1 MKNNG
6 SLNSYYFHLT
16 LFTDFGLLRYLFF
29 GLCLLI
35 YVTIISFNVVIIL
48 TVCLEKSL
56 HQPMYVFICCLSF
69 NSLYGS
75 AGLFPRL
82 LIDILSDTHLISRP
96 FCFTQIFVIY
106 MYASCEMTIL
116 CIMAYDRFVA
126 ICQPLH
132 YHSKMTFKMVMC
144 LIIFAEMYP
153 VFVIAY
159 GLSLSVNL
167 PLCGNKLRRLFCT
180 NWPVVQLSCV
190 DTSANNIAGRVIAI
204 TTVFVPLFFVLYTY
218 LRILHICRKSSSEF
232 RGKALR
238 TCLPHL
244 VTFVNFSLSVFCEL
258 SLSRLEAD
266 EIEAVF
272 IVFLS
277 LEFLIIPPIINPLVY
292 GLNLPQIKTGIFRVF
307 SKHPLSKTTFELLE
321 KKLYLEIRA
330 R

>member
-1 MKNNG
+1 MKNNS
-6 SLNSYYFHLT
+6 SLNSYYFQLT
-16 LFTDFGLLRYLFF
+16 LFADFGILRYLFF

-82 LIDILSDTHLISRP
+82 LMDILSDTHLISRP
-96 FCFTQIFVIY
+96 SCFTQMFVIY
-106 MYASCEMTIL
+106 TYASCEMTIL
-116 CIMAYDRFVA
+116 CVMAYDRFVA

-132 YHSKMTFKMVMC
+132 YHRKMTFRMVMC
-144 LIIFAEMYP
+144 LIIVAELYPLFAIGYC
-153 VFVIAY
+153 
-159 GLSLSVNL
+159 LSLTVNL

-190 DTSANNIAGRVIAI
+190 DTSVNNIAGRVVAI
-204 TTVFVPLFFVLYTY
+204 TTIFIPLFFVLYTY
-218 LRILHICRKSSSEF
+218 LRILHISRRSSSEF
-232 RGKALR
+232 KGKALR

-244 VTFVNFSLSVFCEL
+244 VTFVNFSLSLFCEL

-266 EIEAVF
+266 EIDAVF

-292 GLNLPQIKTGIFRVF
+292 GLNLPQIKTGIFTRLAVHKRTP
-307 SKHPLSKTTFELLE
+307 SK
-321 KKLYLEIRA
+321 
-330 R
+330 

>member
-1 MKNNG
+1 MENNS
-6 SLNSYYFHLT
+6 SLNSYYFQLT

-35 YVTIISFNVVIIL
+35 YVTIICFNVVIIL

-69 NSLYGS
+69 NSLSGS

-82 LIDILSDTHLISRP
+82 LMDILSDTHLISRP
-96 FCFTQIFVIY
+96 SCFTQMFVIY
-106 MYASCEMTIL
+106 VYAACEMTIL

-144 LIIFAEMYP
+144 LIIFAELYP
-153 VFVIAY
+153 VILCGY
-159 GLSLSVNL
+159 CLSIIVSL
-167 PLCGNKLRRLFCT
+167 PLCGNKLNRLFCT
-180 NWPVVQLSCV
+180 SWPVIQLSCV
-190 DTSANNIAGRVIAI
+190 DTSVNNIASWVAAT

-232 RGKALR
+232 RGKSLR

-266 EIEAVF
+266 KIDAVF

-292 GLNLPQIKTGIFRVF
+292 GLNLPQIKTGIFTRLTVRKRTP
-307 SKHPLSKTTFELLE
+307 SK
-321 KKLYLEIRA
+321 
-330 R
+330 

>member
-1 MKNNG
+1 MKNNE
-6 SLNSYYFHLT
+6 SLNSHFHLA
-16 LFTDFGLLRYLFF
+16 LFADIGPIRYLFF
-29 GLCLLI
+29 SLCLLM
-35 YVTIISFNVVIIL
+35 YMIINCANVVLIL

-82 LIDILSDTHLISRP
+82 LMDILSDTHLISRP
-96 FCFTQIFVIY
+96 SCFTQMFVIY
-106 MYASCEMTIL
+106 MYAACEMTIL

-144 LIIFAEMYP
+144 LIIFAELYP
-153 VFVIAY
+153 VILCGY
-159 GLSLSVNL
+159 CLSIIVSL
-167 PLCGNKLRRLFCT
+167 PLCGNKLNRIFCT
-180 NWPVVQLSCV
+180 SWPVIQLSCV
-190 DTSANNIAGRVIAI
+190 DTSVNNIASWVAAI

-244 VTFVNFSLSVFCEL
+244 VTYVNFSLSVFCEL

-266 EIEAVF
+266 EIEADF
-272 IVFLS
+272 IIFLS

-292 GLNLPQIKTGIFRVF
+292 GFNLSQIKTEIFTRLTVRKRTP
-307 SKHPLSKTTFELLE
+307 SK
-321 KKLYLEIRA
+321 
-330 R
+330 